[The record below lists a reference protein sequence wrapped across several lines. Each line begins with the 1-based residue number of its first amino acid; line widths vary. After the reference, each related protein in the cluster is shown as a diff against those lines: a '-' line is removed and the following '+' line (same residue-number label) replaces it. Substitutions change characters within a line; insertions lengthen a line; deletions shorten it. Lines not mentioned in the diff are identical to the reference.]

1 MFTLNNRTDVDV
13 VEQDFVKFKK
23 RIGEIDE
30 VIIEKVLADN
40 IYTPILLERNLE
52 TTELKQLEELS
63 PWGYS
68 FRVCPGITTN
78 NIQTQNYNLLPEY
91 KDPGLIEMDL
101 RISMLDFI
109 FEKYVTN
116 NSKSW
121 LDVATNGGIIPLFIN
136 RKRQIK
142 VTGIDLF
149 SQNIEKANCLSRM
162 SGDNNSLSFAV
173 ADAYDFLR
181 ECKDESFDIISAL
194 GLFYH
199 LSDPIGLMNL
209 IYQKSRQTV
218 VIDTIVHNFDFSGW
232 IQTVSRHLKYPD
244 LAHANDTRKV
254 VELHPT
260 YRGLVDTLFQVG
272 FSDVIEIIPSPNL
285 LIKFPSYIYSQRN
298 RAMFVAVK

>member
-1 MFTLNNRTDVDV
+1 MFTKNNRTDVDI
-13 VEQDFVKFKK
+13 VEQDFVKFKN

-30 VIIEKVLADN
+30 VIIKQAVADE
-40 IYTPILLERNLE
+40 IFTPILLDRHLE
-52 TTELKQLEELS
+52 TTELKQLEDVS

-78 NIQTQNYNLLPEY
+78 QIQTKNYNLLPEY

-101 RISMLDFI
+101 RISMLNYI
-109 FEKYVTN
+109 FSNYVEN

-121 LDVATNGGIIPLFIN
+121 LDIATNCGIIPLFIN
-136 RKRQIK
+136 KIRQME

-149 SQNIEKANCLSRM
+149 SQNIEKANCLSRI
-162 SGDNNSLSFAV
+162 SGDTLVSFSV
-173 ADAYDFLR
+173 ADAYNFLH
-181 ECKDESFDIISAL
+181 ECEDESFDIISAL

-244 LAHANDTRKV
+244 LAHANDTRKL

-285 LIKFPSYIYSQRN
+285 LRNFPSYIYSERN
-298 RAMFVAVK
+298 RAMFVAIK